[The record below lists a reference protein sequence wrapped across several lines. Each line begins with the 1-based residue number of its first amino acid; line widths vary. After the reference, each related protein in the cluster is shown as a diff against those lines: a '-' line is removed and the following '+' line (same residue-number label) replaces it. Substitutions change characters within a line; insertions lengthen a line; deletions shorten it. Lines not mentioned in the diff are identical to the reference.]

1 MKIFGKK
8 AQAMTEYI
16 LIIMLV
22 TVFCILAIK
31 IFQICMNNAFENF
44 VFVLSIPIP

>member
-1 MKIFGKK
+1 MKISNKK

-16 LIIMLV
+16 LIILLIS
-22 TVFCILAIK
+22 VFCILASK

-44 VFVLSIPIP
+44 VFALSIPIP